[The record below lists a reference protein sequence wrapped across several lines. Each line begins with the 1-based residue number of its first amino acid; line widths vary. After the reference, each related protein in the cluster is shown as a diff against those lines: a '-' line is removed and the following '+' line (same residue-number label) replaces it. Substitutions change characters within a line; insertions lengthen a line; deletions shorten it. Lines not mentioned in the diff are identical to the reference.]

1 MGARSA
7 PIARPEE
14 FGDVL
19 RALIL
24 QSDPRRFPPA
34 PGAAGRVTFA
44 RVAAA
49 LELSSERH
57 LRKILSGDANITAA
71 FLERLDELFELP
83 GRGVVRAR
91 VYRSALG
98 CLPTRVRAEESAAS
112 GGGGQIA
119 QIAAVFDGAAF
130 PLYVSS
136 ATWDILY
143 TNETFDRWWPT
154 ITRVGNVMRAIM
166 LDRQARSRML
176 EWERGWAG
184 PVLTQLRSA
193 LTLMPQ
199 VYLPQVNALIDE
211 VTADPIVRRL
221 WLETPIVE
229 VHGDG
234 GERSALCPHGAPV
247 ELRQVG
253 FAVEGLGLDKMI
265 AIMPTKPHPCCFPE
279 ALHC

>member
-1 MGARSA
+1 MVCPCSAFGRCSAGSGPRPASAIRRHAGRRVCPSRRLPGPRSA

-98 CLPTRVRAEESAAS
+98 YLPTRVRAEESAAS
-112 GGGGQIA
+112 GGG
-119 QIAAVFDGAAF
+119 
-130 PLYVSS
+130 
-136 ATWDILY
+136 
-143 TNETFDRWWPT
+143 
-154 ITRVGNVMRAIM
+154 
-166 LDRQARSRML
+166 
-176 EWERGWAG
+176 
-184 PVLTQLRSA
+184 
-193 LTLMPQ
+193 
-199 VYLPQVNALIDE
+199 
-211 VTADPIVRRL
+211 
-221 WLETPIVE
+221 
-229 VHGDG
+229 
-234 GERSALCPHGAPV
+234 
-247 ELRQVG
+247 
-253 FAVEGLGLDKMI
+253 
-265 AIMPTKPHPCCFPE
+265 
-279 ALHC
+279 